1 VTGGEPDQR
10 ADRHE
15 DDDNRE
21 GDADESVS
29 LSHSSTVSRMS
40 DIRIV
45 ENADNGSGFPQ
56 RRDNGGVLD
65 PELAAVLLAAAFAGL
80 LAIPELRKKL
90 RRTEQRCESC
100 GRRILLGEQTCDCA
114 D

>member
-1 VTGGEPDQR
+1 
-10 ADRHE
+10 
-15 DDDNRE
+15 
-21 GDADESVS
+21 
-29 LSHSSTVSRMS
+29 
-40 DIRIV
+40 
-45 ENADNGSGFPQ
+45 
-56 RRDNGGVLD
+56 VLD
-65 PELAAVLLAAAFAGL
+65 PELASVLLAAAFAGL